1 MSKARVVVRLN
12 DDALTALLPPSIPL
26 DSLPLHRSTDLQA
39 AAVAYDGSRFNNEA
53 AIDGGN
59 PDADVTLY
67 TQERYL
73 ANVICAM
80 FGDGMAV
87 YVVVPAAKMGYANEK
102 DGALI
107 PKQALL
113 SWFTITKNQVDVMLR
128 AKLLRQEAFRK
139 ATGRN
144 KVVSTSVHLPA
155 TPPPS
160 ARASPNR
167 TRQSDA
173 GGRSHGSATSATA
186 SSSAKGCKTPAK
198 KPAATV
204 KARKSTGRGSAG
216 KKKATLGKKA
226 RRSSSDK
233 SSGKKAVAKR
243 R

>member
-26 DSLPLHRSTDLQA
+26 DSVPLHRSTDLQA
-39 AAVAYDGSRFNNEA
+39 AAVAYDGSRFANEA
-53 AIDGGN
+53 AIDGGH

-67 TQERYL
+67 TQERYV

-113 SWFTITKNQVDVMLR
+113 SWFKITKNQVDVVLR
-128 AKLLRQEAFRK
+128 AKMLRLEAFRK
-139 ATGRN
+139 VNGRN
-144 KVVSTSVHLPA
+144 EVVATSVYL
-155 TPPPS
+155 PPS
-160 ARASPNR
+160 AKR
-167 TRQSDA
+167 TRRSDA
-173 GGRSHGSATSATA
+173 GGHTHSSASATA
-186 SSSAKGCKTPAK
+186 KGRKTPSGKLAS
-198 KPAATV
+198 KPAA
-204 KARKSTGRGSAG
+204 KGRKSTGRSSAG
-216 KKKATLGKKA
+216 KKKTFPGKKA
-226 RRSSSDK
+226 RRSTLTDSRTNT
-233 SSGKKAVAKR
+233 GKTVKPKR